1 MIEIELAGV
10 RFDIPGNTP
19 LMVLREVG
27 PGERLLPI
35 FIGDAEARAIQLA
48 LDEVELPRP
57 MTHDLLRDVMGILGG
72 ALERVRIT
80 SVEEGTFYAELDIRT
95 GDRVEMISARPSDAL
110 ALAVRCGAP
119 LFVAESVL
127 EEAGLTTDE
136 SDGEDSVETGDVV
149 EQFRE
154 FIDSVNPDDFLP

>member
-27 PGERLLPI
+27 GVERLLPI

-57 MTHDLLRDVMGILGG
+57 MTHDLLRDVMAILGG
-72 ALERVRIT
+72 TLDRVRIT
-80 SVEEGTFYAELDIRT
+80 TVEEGTFFAELDIRS

-110 ALAVRCGAP
+110 ALAIRCGAP
-119 LFVAESVL
+119 VFVADSVL

-136 SDGEDSVETGDVV
+136 SDEDEPAESGDVV

>member
-1 MIEIELAGV
+1 
-10 RFDIPGNTP
+10 
-19 LMVLREVG
+19 
-27 PGERLLPI
+27 
-35 FIGDAEARAIQLA
+35 
-48 LDEVELPRP
+48 
-57 MTHDLLRDVMGILGG
+57 
-72 ALERVRIT
+72 VRIT